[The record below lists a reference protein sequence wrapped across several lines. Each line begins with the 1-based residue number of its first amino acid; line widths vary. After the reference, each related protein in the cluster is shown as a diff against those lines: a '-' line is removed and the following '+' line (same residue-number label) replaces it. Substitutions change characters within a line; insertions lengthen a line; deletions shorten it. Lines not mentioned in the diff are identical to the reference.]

1 MIMFLSMD
9 NVKGGGWIE
18 RTWMRRFCHLAHRRY
33 FLSSKGESPG
43 ERKRNLTSTLSV

>member
-1 MIMFLSMD
+1 MIMSLSLD
-9 NVKGGGWIE
+9 NAKGGWIE
-18 RTWMRRFCHLAHRRY
+18 RTWMRRFCHLARRRY